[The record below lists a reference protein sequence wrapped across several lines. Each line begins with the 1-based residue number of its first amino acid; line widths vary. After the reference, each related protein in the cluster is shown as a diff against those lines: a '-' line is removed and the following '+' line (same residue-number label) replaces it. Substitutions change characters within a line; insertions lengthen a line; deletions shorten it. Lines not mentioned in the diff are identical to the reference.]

1 MNFKKLLAFTFASL
15 AMGNVASIAQITPID
30 QCNVKDMTMCG
41 SDLYVATN
49 EGYLIFDTKVGETK
63 EMKTVGNLTSII
75 AKDQTDLWYIANLGR
90 SSTINHVKGAETT
103 TYSVANGAIKGGPY
117 ADVGAKGLAY
127 GPNNTVWFGAYGFFH
142 KFDGKEWTNYTC
154 PASNFGRIYYKSF
167 AFDSNGTVWV
177 AGNDQQKNATFGEF
191 DPVKG
196 EQTPVACDFAD
207 NGVNSMFVDAN
218 DNVWIGTDS
227 KGFYKYDGSTFVN
240 YNKDSDANIDVTIK
254 TNATVGLCQAA
265 NGDIY
270 YAFNKSLVCFSG
282 DYMVVAGT
290 VANEDH
296 PRDIITCLLPYGEYI
311 FIGTEQ
317 TGVHCYNTTTGEITQ
332 VADGTPVVSAI
343 SNVNTD
349 KAKTSN
355 AIYDLSG
362 RQTKNLL
369 KGQIYIQNGQKFFNK

>member
-1 MNFKKLLAFTFASL
+1 MNFKKLLALTFASL

-117 ADVGAKGLAY
+117 ADVGAKGLTY

-167 AFDSNGTVWV
+167 AFDSNGSVWV
-177 AGNDQQKNATFGEF
+177 AGKDQQKNATFGEF

-196 EQTPVACDFAD
+196 EQTPVA
-207 NGVNSMFVDAN
+207 
-218 DNVWIGTDS
+218 
-227 KGFYKYDGSTFVN
+227 
-240 YNKDSDANIDVTIK
+240 
-254 TNATVGLCQAA
+254 AT
-265 NGDIY
+265 
-270 YAFNKSLVCFSG
+270 SLT
-282 DYMVVAGT
+282 T
-290 VANEDH
+290 V
-296 PRDIITCLLPYGEYI
+296 
-311 FIGTEQ
+311 
-317 TGVHCYNTTTGEITQ
+317 
-332 VADGTPVVSAI
+332 
-343 SNVNTD
+343 
-349 KAKTSN
+349 
-355 AIYDLSG
+355 
-362 RQTKNLL
+362 
-369 KGQIYIQNGQKFFNK
+369 

>member
-75 AKDQTDLWYIANLGR
+75 AKDQTDLWYIANLGM
-90 SSTINHVKGAETT
+90 SSTINHVKGTETT
-103 TYSVANGAIKGGPY
+103 TYSVANGAIKGGQY
-117 ADVGAKGLAY
+117 ADVRARGLAY

-154 PASNFGRIYYKSF
+154 PASNFGRIYYKCF

-177 AGNDQQKNATFGEF
+177 AGSDQQKNATFGEF

-196 EQTPVACDFAD
+196 EQTPVACDFASD
-207 NGVNSMFVDAN
+207 GVNSMFVDAN
-218 DNVWIGTDS
+218 DNVWIGTDY

-240 YNKDSDANIDVTIK
+240 YNKDSEANIDINIK
-254 TNATVGLCQAA
+254 TSATTGLCRLPTAISTTPST
-265 NGDIY
+265 NHWY
-270 YAFNKSLVCFSG
+270 VS
-282 DYMVVAGT
+282 VV
-290 VANEDH
+290 
-296 PRDIITCLLPYGEYI
+296 ITWLLPALLPTKTIPAMPSPASSPTANTSSSERLKPA
-311 FIGTEQ
+311 FTATTQRLEKSPSWPTVRLLSAQSATSTSTKPRLQ
-317 TGVHCYNTTTGEITQ
+317 TPSTTSA
-332 VADGTPVVSAI
+332 VARPRTC
-343 SNVNTD
+343 
-349 KAKTSN
+349 
-355 AIYDLSG
+355 
-362 RQTKNLL
+362 
-369 KGQIYIQNGQKFFNK
+369 

>member
-1 MNFKKLLAFTFASL
+1 M
-15 AMGNVASIAQITPID
+15 
-30 QCNVKDMTMCG
+30 
-41 SDLYVATN
+41 
-49 EGYLIFDTKVGETK
+49 
-63 EMKTVGNLTSII
+63 
-75 AKDQTDLWYIANLGR
+75 
-90 SSTINHVKGAETT
+90 
-103 TYSVANGAIKGGPY
+103 
-117 ADVGAKGLAY
+117 AY
-127 GPNNTVWFGAYGFFH
+127 GPDNTVWFGAYGFFH

-154 PASNFGRIYYKSF
+154 PASNFGRIYYKRF

-177 AGNDQQKNATFGEF
+177 AGKDGQKNATFGEF

-207 NGVNSMFVDAN
+207 DGVNSMFVDAN
-218 DNVWIGTDS
+218 DNVWIGTDY

-240 YNKDSDANIDVTIK
+240 YNKDSEANIDINIK
-254 TNATVGLCQAA
+254 TNATVGLCQAT

-290 VANEDH
+290 VTNEDH
-296 PRDIITCLLPYGEYI
+296 PRDLITCLFPYGEYI
-311 FIGTEQ
+311 FIGTSE

-332 VADGTPVVSAI
+332 LADGTPVVSAI

>member
-1 MNFKKLLAFTFASL
+1 M
-15 AMGNVASIAQITPID
+15 
-30 QCNVKDMTMCG
+30 
-41 SDLYVATN
+41 
-49 EGYLIFDTKVGETK
+49 
-63 EMKTVGNLTSII
+63 
-75 AKDQTDLWYIANLGR
+75 GR
-90 SSTINHVKGAETT
+90 SSTINHVNGIETT

-127 GPNNTVWFGAYGFFH
+127 GPDNTVWFGAYGFFH

-154 PASNFGRIYYKSF
+154 PASNFGRIYYKRF

-177 AGNDQQKNATFGEF
+177 AGKDGQKNATFGEF

-207 NGVNSMFVDAN
+207 DGVNSMFVDAN
-218 DNVWIGTDS
+218 DNVWIGTDY

-240 YNKDSDANIDVTIK
+240 YNKDSEANIDINIK
-254 TNATVGLCQAA
+254 TNATVGLCQAT

-290 VANEDH
+290 VTNEGH
-296 PRDIITCLLPYGEYI
+296 PRDAITCLFPYGEYI
-311 FIGTEQ
+311 FIGTSE

-332 VADGTPVVSAI
+332 LADGTPVVSAI

>member
-1 MNFKKLLAFTFASL
+1 MNFKKLLALTFASL

-63 EMKTVGNLTSII
+63 EMKTVGKLTSII
-75 AKDQTDLWYIANLGR
+75 AKSETDLWYTVNLGR
-90 SSTINHVKGAETT
+90 SSTINHVNGTETT

-127 GPNNTVWFGAYGFFH
+127 GPDNTVWFGAYGFFH

-154 PASNFGRIYYKSF
+154 PASNFGNLYYIRF
-167 AFDSNGTVWV
+167 AFDSNGTMWV
-177 AGNDQQKNATFGEF
+177 AGKDRQKNATFGEF

-196 EQTPVACDFAD
+196 EQTSVACDFAD
-207 NGVNSMFVDAN
+207 DGVNSMFVDAN
-218 DNVWIGTDS
+218 DNVWIGTDY

-240 YNKDSDANIDVTIK
+240 YNKDSEANIDINIK

-290 VANEDH
+290 VTNEDH
-296 PRDIITCLLPYGEYI
+296 PHDAITCLFPYGEYI
-311 FIGTEQ
+311 FIGTSE

-332 VADGTPVVSAI
+332 LADGTPVVSAI